1 MHFSP
6 MTLTFTVSTNSTCPW
21 NNSLLLIKI
30 LIILVRSEQ
39 KSSIIVVSF
48 QIFLVWGNL
57 LKTVYFLFLFDLDPP
72 RKLLCKIIIF
82 LNQRKTPLRRRK
94 SSNRRGRRR
103 RKKCHAE
110 FELILK
116 TCLVYLL
123 FFEGPSVIKT
133 MAELSNS

>member
-6 MTLTFTVSTNSTCPW
+6 MTLTFTVSTNSTYPW

-103 RKKCHAE
+103 RKKMPCRIWIN
-110 FELILK
+110 FED
-116 TCLVYLL
+116 LL
-123 FFEGPSVIKT
+123 GLLTLFRGPQCNKNDGRT
-133 MAELSNS
+133 EQ

>member
-1 MHFSP
+1 

-57 LKTVYFLFLFDLDPP
+57 LKTVYFFISLWLGST
-72 RKLLCKIIIF
+72 K
-82 LNQRKTPLRRRK
+82 KTTLQNNYISEPEK
-94 SSNRRGRRR
+94 DSFEKEEEQQQK
-103 RKKCHAE
+103 RKKKEKKNAMQN
-110 FELILK
+110 L
-116 TCLVYLL
+116 
-123 FFEGPSVIKT
+123 
-133 MAELSNS
+133 N